1 MPANRTRTVQP
12 ASQPPESGLPISGF
26 SVQTAAKLGMASC
39 PHCATLWEDVKA
51 HDRCGRCGSGLSI
64 RKPDSFNRTTA
75 FLIAAYIMY
84 VPANT
89 LPVMTTIPFLGK
101 EQQDTIMSGVIYFWN
116 SGSWILA
123 LIVFIASFVVPLFK
137 LAVITLLLIAIQRRS
152 RQGLLLRAKLYRFV
166 AVIGRWSM
174 LDVFVVTLMT
184 GLVQIK
190 GFAVVHPGA
199 GIAAFAAV
207 VVLTM
212 LASIS
217 FDPRLMWD
225 VTEHEP
231 GNPHESRRGG

>member
-1 MPANRTRTVQP
+1 MV
-12 ASQPPESGLPISGF
+12 
-26 SVQTAAKLGMASC
+26 SC
-39 PHCATLWEDVKA
+39 DHCATLWEDVKA
-51 HDRCGRCGSGLSI
+51 HDRCGRCGAGLHI
-64 RKPDSFNRTTA
+64 RKSDSLNRTWA

-84 VPANT
+84 VPANI
-89 LPVMTTIPFLGK
+89 LPVMTTVPFLGK

-116 SGSWILA
+116 SGSWVLA
-123 LIVFIASFVVPLFK
+123 LIVFVASFVVPLFK
-137 LAVITLLLIAIQRRS
+137 LAVVTLLLIAVQTHSTRY
-152 RQGLLLRAKLYRFV
+152 LLLRAKLYRLV
-166 AVIGRWSM
+166 AIIGRWSM

-190 GFAVVHPGA
+190 GFAMVHPGA

-225 VTEHEP
+225 VIEHES
-231 GNPHESRRGG
+231 GNSHESRRGS